1 MEIMN
6 ASLLLTF
13 WTDIRF
19 LGCLCRSSYPLLF
32 ITSEPTQSPPRS
44 TEVKHLKLVEI
55 FHRTISLKWYPI
67 FRMSLVWSI
76 CQWAKSLLRMVW
88 FFWTTGTGI
97 PRWLPRRGGW
107 CWLGVRASGLCRQRG
122 GCTFGNQRRPAGSL
136 GQRQGCDITYDI
148 TMWYHTVI
156 SYMSIPWYH
165 MWYHGVMWKNEYDI
179 TYDVPLF
186 CLWFHMW
193 YHSIFLWYHIIMISH
208 CDIIM
213 WHHMWYEFTSHD
225 IHVWHHAMIS

>member
-1 MEIMN
+1 MGKISFAHGLIFLDHWHWYSMLAAACCAAVLAAGVGCQR
-6 ASLLLTF
+6 ASF
-13 WTDIRF
+13 QKQGR
-19 LGCLCRSSYPLLF
+19 RHSSWC
-32 ITSEPTQSPPRS
+32 SRRRRH
-44 TEVKHLKLVEI
+44 K
-55 FHRTISLKWYPI
+55 R
-67 FRMSLVWSI
+67 R
-76 CQWAKSLLRMVW
+76 R
-88 FFWTTGTGI
+88 
-97 PRWLPRRGGW
+97 RRGGW

-122 GCTFGNQRRPAGSL
+122 GCTFGNQRRRAGSL
-136 GQRQGCDITYDI
+136 SQRQGCDITYDI

-193 YHSIFLWYHIIMISH
+193 YHSIFLWYHIIVISH

-213 WHHMWYEFTSHD
+213 WHHMWYAVTSHD
-225 IHVWHHAMIS
+225 IHIWHHAMIS